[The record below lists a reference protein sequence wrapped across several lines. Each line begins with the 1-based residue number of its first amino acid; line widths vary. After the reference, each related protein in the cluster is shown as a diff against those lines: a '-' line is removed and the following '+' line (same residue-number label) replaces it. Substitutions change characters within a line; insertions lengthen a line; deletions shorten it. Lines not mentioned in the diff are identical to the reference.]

1 MQKSKGSFHVN
12 GYKKLQYSST
22 AWLDKLSWLGSV
34 AEAGEPV
41 EDQEAAGED
50 EEDKE
55 PDAGGLRDDGDGD
68 RDMEGSLYSAL
79 AVVELEGEGAGVP
92 DPEAGDVEVG
102 DVAVALTV
110 VPENLPSQL
119 NRSRGYSQVFV
130 PAVSCRVVLSH
141 IFLQNILQG

>member
-1 MQKSKGSFHVN
+1 M
-12 GYKKLQYSST
+12 
-22 AWLDKLSWLGSV
+22 

-130 PAVSCRVVLSH
+130 PTVSCRVVLSH